1 MEVDM
6 NSFVDKLKDAGLSSE
21 EIKSIITKALEVEAL
36 KIQADKETKALEI
49 KALEIKALEIQADKE
64 AKIKIE
70 LAKINASK
78 SQVIYIFSLIKII
91 NISCIL
97 LTMFL
102 YLLKSDMELSAFN
115 AILASLSSFVG
126 TLNVFPNKSYNAA
139 ICAIAAAALTNA
151 FVWLRACLISLR
163 TQEPETEHEITSIIQ
178 PTTFLEI
185 NS

>member
-1 MEVDM
+1 
-6 NSFVDKLKDAGLSSE
+6 LKAAGFSLE
-21 EIKSIITKALEVEAL
+21 KIKSLITDKIHKETKALEVEAL
-36 KIQADKETKALEI
+36 KIQAETKALEI
-49 KALEIKALEIQADKE
+49 EAETKALEIQADKE

-78 SQVIYIFSLIKII
+78 SQVIFIFSLTKII

-139 ICAIAAAALTNA
+139 ICAIAAAALTYA

-163 TQEPETEHEITSIIQ
+163 TQEPETEHESQ
-178 PTTFLEI
+178 GLLEGAR
-185 NS
+185 

>member
-21 EIKSIITKALEVEAL
+21 EIKSIITNKIHKETKALEVEAL
-36 KIQADKETKALEI
+36 KIQADKET
-49 KALEIKALEIQADKE
+49 KALEIQADKE

-102 YLLKSDMELSAFN
+102 YLLKSDMELSFVNAFS
-115 AILASLSSFVG
+115 ALLANRIG

-139 ICAIAAAALTNA
+139 ITSLFCAIAAAALTYA

-163 TQEPETEHEITSIIQ
+163 TQEPETEHESQ
-178 PTTFLEI
+178 GLLEGAR
-185 NS
+185 

>member
-1 MEVDM
+1 M

-49 KALEIKALEIQADKE
+49 QADKE
-64 AKIKIE
+64 AIIKIE

-102 YLLKSDMELSAFN
+102 YLLKSDMELSFVNAFS
-115 AILASLSSFVG
+115 ALLANRIG

-139 ICAIAAAALTNA
+139 ITSLFCAIAAAALTNA

-163 TQEPETEHEITSIIQ
+163 TQEPETEYESQ
-178 PTTFLEI
+178 GLLEGAR
-185 NS
+185 